1 MPSYPGPDEP
11 PNSDTDGPPEGE
23 PASAPSPDAQRQ
35 LALDQALRFLGYR
48 ARSVRE
54 VRTRLE
60 RYGHPPEVI
69 DDVVRRLLDLE
80 YLDDATFALAL
91 ARDYLAAPRP
101 KGRRAIM
108 AQLRGK
114 GIAEPVAQAALERA
128 MEESEE
134 SPEERVLRAAERWCR
149 RLRPGDDRD
158 RARQRLWGH
167 LSRAG
172 FDGDLIRSAI
182 EQVLPE

>member
-1 MPSYPGPDEP
+1 MPSEHSEPQMAPGTPD
-11 PNSDTDGPPEGE
+11 
-23 PASAPSPDAQRQ
+23 PAR
-35 LALDQALRFLGYR
+35 ALDQALRYLGHR

-54 VRTRLE
+54 VRSRLE

-69 DDVVRRLLDLE
+69 DDVVQRLLELD

-108 AQLRGK
+108 MNLREK
-114 GIAEPVAQAALERA
+114 GIAEPVASAALEEA
-128 MEESEE
+128 LAESDET
-134 SPEERVLRAAERWCR
+134 PEARVLRAAERWCR

-158 RARQRLWGH
+158 RARQRLWSH
-167 LSRAG
+167 LTRAG
-172 FDGDLIRSAI
+172 FDSDLIRAAI
-182 EQVLPE
+182 ERVLPE